1 MTEWLKLYIGGLI
14 TDISAHKAM
23 IEAQGAEIE
32 RLKANPD
39 VPDGWMLVPKEAT
52 AEMLMAPIHEADG
65 CDARYQSDDDF
76 RAAWEAMLGAA
87 PKGPAQ

>member
-1 MTEWLKLYIGGLI
+1 VTEWLKLYIGGLI

-52 AEMLMAPIHEADG
+52 AEMLGAPIHEADG
-65 CDARYQSDDDF
+65 CDARYQSKDDF

-87 PKGPAQ
+87 PEWPVR